1 MNAAPAFASKLAM
14 FQLLV
19 SSRWIHH
26 WQRQQK
32 RADPGRRRGKKNAAD
47 FINAFSPRTSR
58 CGI

>member
-1 MNAAPAFASKLAM
+1 MNAAPALASTLAM

-32 RADPGRRRGKKNAAD
+32 RAGPDRRRGKKNAAG
-47 FINAFSPRTSR
+47 FMNAFSPCTSR